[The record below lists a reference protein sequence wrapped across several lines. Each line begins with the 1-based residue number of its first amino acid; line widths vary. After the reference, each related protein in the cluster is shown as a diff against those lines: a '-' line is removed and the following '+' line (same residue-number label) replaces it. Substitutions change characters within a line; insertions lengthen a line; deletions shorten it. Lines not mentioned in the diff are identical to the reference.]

1 MENQP
6 VYEEF
11 GSVLL
16 LVSTIKHRFEL
27 QSSDLN
33 GLDPD
38 SFTSRYFRSA
48 SESRTTG
55 QLSEHE
61 NDLLGGWV
69 RGLFEAEGINDELMS
84 TCKPAEFY
92 LLIAT
97 LFDQSIKACQS
108 RTLTMETLKGGFECR
123 SFSFSASIYVVC
135 SLLFHFFLH
144 YHYHHGRRLNL
155 AMIHRS
161 SGTFPTSLPPCRSY
175 LVRQHPLVHLL
186 FLHTNRRASPGP
198 PHPPQTGL
206 HVHRLRSDAL
216 RRPRSSC

>member
-16 LVSTIKHRFEL
+16 LVSTIKHRFKLLPSEM
-27 QSSDLN
+27 N
-33 GLDPD
+33 GVDPD
-38 SFTSRYFRSA
+38 SFTSRYFRLA
-48 SESRTTG
+48 SESRTTD

-92 LLIAT
+92 LLLAT

-108 RTLTMETLKGGFECR
+108 STLTMETLKGGFECT
-123 SFSFSASIYVVC
+123 SFSFSTLVHLV
-135 SLLFHFFLH
+135 LFFLFFC
-144 YHYHHGRRLNL
+144 HYHHDPGL
-155 AMIHRS
+155 I
-161 SGTFPTSLPPCRSY
+161 
-175 LVRQHPLVHLL
+175 
-186 FLHTNRRASPGP
+186 SP
-198 PHPPQTGL
+198 
-206 HVHRLRSDAL
+206 
-216 RRPRSSC
+216 

>member
-16 LVSTIKHRFEL
+16 LVSTIKHRFKL
-27 QSSDLN
+27 QPSEVN
-33 GLDPD
+33 GVDPD
-38 SFTSRYFRSA
+38 SFTSRYFRLA
-48 SESRTTG
+48 SESRTTD

-108 RTLTMETLKGGFECR
+108 RTLTMETLKGGFECT
-123 SFSFSASIYVVC
+123 SFSSSTLVHAVC
-135 SLLFHFFLH
+135 CLLFFLFSIPLSSWRSIESHRDRQIFWNLSFF
-144 YHYHHGRRLNL
+144 
-155 AMIHRS
+155 
-161 SGTFPTSLPPCRSY
+161 PPSL
-175 LVRQHPLVHLL
+175 Q
-186 FLHTNRRASPGP
+186 ASPGSPTLSGPFPLP
-198 PHPPQTGL
+198 P
-206 HVHRLRSDAL
+206 R
-216 RRPRSSC
+216 